1 MPPSG
6 YPQPATSKHL
16 RRPQEDPVRVFYEG
30 RFGPR
35 LVAQEEGLIVRS
47 YEERFLEL
55 PVAVVLG
62 AMWLAGVALL
72 GSCALTLY
80 LSGSLLVHVLS

>member
-1 MPPSG
+1 MPSSG
-6 YPQPATSKHL
+6 YTQPATSKYL
-16 RRPQEDPVRVFYEG
+16 QRPQEDPARDFYAG

-35 LVAQEEGLIVRS
+35 LVAQEGLIVRS
-47 YEERFLEL
+47 YERFLEL
-55 PVAVVLG
+55 PVAFVLG

-80 LSGSLLVHVLS
+80 LSGFLLVHVLS

>member
-6 YPQPATSKHL
+6 YTRPATSKHL
-16 RRPQEDPVRVFYEG
+16 QRPQEDLERDFYEG
-30 RFGPR
+30 IFGPR
-35 LVAQEEGLIVRS
+35 LVAQEGLIVRS
-47 YEERFLEL
+47 YERFLEL
-55 PVAVVLG
+55 PVAFVLG

-80 LSGSLLVHVLS
+80 LSGSLLVHVLT

>member
-1 MPPSG
+1 
-6 YPQPATSKHL
+6 
-16 RRPQEDPVRVFYEG
+16 
-30 RFGPR
+30 
-35 LVAQEEGLIVRS
+35 VA
-47 YEERFLEL
+47 F
-55 PVAVVLG
+55 VLG